1 MEQMDIQQWE
11 PADITIHVRDRGV
24 VLREKSLVAFE
35 ASTGKILA
43 VGTEAEAM
51 KGRSSGEICVSSPL
65 RRGIIADYSEA
76 ACMFTEL
83 LRRVLGKK
91 LLLKPFIAAV
101 VPRGITIVEKKA
113 MEDALFQAG
122 ARNVRIFTMP
132 MEQYLR
138 EVKEKQPDLYRKY
151 KVTIGISKDE
161 PERYVKEA
169 LGQILQYAGQEG
181 ISADRVQELLGYFSS
196 PCTRTPVAGR

>member
-1 MEQMDIQQWE
+1 M
-11 PADITIHVRDRGV
+11 
-24 VLREKSLVAFE
+24 
-35 ASTGKILA
+35 
-43 VGTEAEAM
+43 
-51 KGRSSGEICVSSPL
+51 
-65 RRGIIADYSEA
+65 
-76 ACMFTEL
+76 
-83 LRRVLGKK
+83 
-91 LLLKPFIAAV
+91 
-101 VPRGITIVEKKA
+101 
-113 MEDALFQAG
+113 
-122 ARNVRIFTMP
+122 
-132 MEQYLR
+132 R